1 MLLEAFQ
8 HMTKYDGGIG
18 SFEYR
23 AQNPVIVGR
32 EQHILG
38 DFDETGQKFT
48 IWAQDSGG
56 VVGMTGT
63 ITFR

>member
-1 MLLEAFQ
+1 
-8 HMTKYDGGIG
+8 MTKCDSEIA

-32 EQHILG
+32 EQQILG
-38 DFDETGQKFT
+38 AFDKEGATFM
-48 IWAQDSGG
+48 IWAQDVEA

-63 ITFR
+63 ITLR